1 MLFNSNRQFN
11 IAMDKMHYECDA
23 SAEACAKIGMEYA
36 EGNRLTEN
44 KNLS

>member
-1 MLFNSNRQFN
+1 MLYNFNRQFN

-36 EGNRLTEN
+36 EGKHLTDN
-44 KNLS
+44 NILS